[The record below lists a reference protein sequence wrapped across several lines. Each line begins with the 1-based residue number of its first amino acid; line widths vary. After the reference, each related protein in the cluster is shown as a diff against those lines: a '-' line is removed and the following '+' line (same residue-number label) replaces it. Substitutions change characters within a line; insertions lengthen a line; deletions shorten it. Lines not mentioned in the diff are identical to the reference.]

1 MSFLN
6 RHNYKQLVFYK
17 KALCLYDITYSFTNR
32 YLTQDKRT
40 TDQMIQA
47 ARSGKQNIIEGTEAG
62 MTSAET
68 ELKLLNVARAS
79 LLELLADYEDYL
91 RVRQL
96 SIWGNTHPRYANLHH
111 FCCTHTELADYTTLL
126 HRMEGEEI
134 ANMAITLIHQADSG
148 LIKFI
153 HWQEQQFLDKGG
165 IRENMSK
172 ARREQRGY

>member
-1 MSFLN
+1 
-6 RHNYKQLVFYK
+6 
-17 KALCLYDITYSFTNR
+17 
-32 YLTQDKRT
+32 
-40 TDQMIQA
+40 MIQA

-126 HRMEGEEI
+126 HRMEDEEI

-153 HWQEQQFLDKGG
+153 HWQASVKTCRRPAAN
-165 IRENMSK
+165 REAIKLPLLVESY
-172 ARREQRGY
+172 RVLSSLWIL